1 MRIGQIEWMQA
12 QLDLLKSIVSDQQ
25 QQIRT
30 LKECD

>member
-1 MRIGQIEWMQA
+1 MQA